1 MCGQSLRVRVIQNPR
16 WVPVANYAAF
26 LDSIA
31 MEHRFLVMETGS
43 SKTAFSVAIEAVL
56 HGFYCHIESD
66 TVLGNY
72 IALIS
77 RDPIPNASSMI
88 EMATILKEITDLAMD
103 AGYVIDR

>member
-1 MCGQSLRVRVIQNPR
+1 M
-16 WVPVANYAAF
+16 
-26 LDSIA
+26 
-31 MEHRFLVMETGS
+31 
-43 SKTAFSVAIEAVL
+43 